1 MEAILSETR
10 PARTEKDSS
19 ITKLSLQL
27 TDTSKSKNISRANRE
42 EIDRSQLKQDTRR
55 RARYHHS
62 KETANE
68 GFWTNDAMNDDSEEE
83 DNDDG
88 IDLEKIKQNESRC
101 NSEVFEKNIENNEE
115 RNNNLNIRRGNTDQR
130 RAQSKFI
137 LEDDIRLKKQAHK
150 KEEMQD
156 TDNCEIDTTDSPPTP
171 LPSPSVPNQGSSVVD
186 AVAGTS
192 ASVAVNSFLK
202 FSIQNILQVIVYKCL
217 EFCQQNFLLQRD
229 DIFNLN
235 IL

>member
-1 MEAILSETR
+1 MESILTETR

-19 ITKLSLQL
+19 ISKLSLQL
-27 TDTSKSKNISRANRE
+27 NDASKNKSISRANRE

-55 RARYHHS
+55 RASYHHS

-68 GFWTNDAMNDDSEEE
+68 GFWTNDATNDDSEEE
-83 DNDDG
+83 GNGDD
-88 IDLEKIKQNESRC
+88 IDFENINQNESRC
-101 NSEVFEKNIENNEE
+101 NSEVLEENIENNEE

-130 RAQSKFI
+130 RAQSKLI
-137 LEDDIRLKKQAHK
+137 LEDDIRLKKQAHRNK
-150 KEEMQD
+150 EMQD
-156 TDNCEIDTTDSPPTP
+156 TDNCGIGKTDSPPTP

-202 FSIQNILQVIVYKCL
+202 FSIQNILQVMVYKYL
-217 EFCQQNFLLQRD
+217 EFCLDF
-229 DIFNLN
+229 FKGVM
-235 IL
+235 